1 MARPTRADIVRESV
15 KAKERTRAKP
25 KAKDGKSR
33 FDQVKEQLQRLQR
46 PAVMRQTSQT
56 ATEQAVRHVR
66 REDDRGRDKKKH
78 DKGEEKEGRKG
89 TDGDRKADGKDAE
102 QRVVAKRGMSD
113 EGRGGRGGGKGG
125 GGFSRRG
132 GTTARRAKAGE
143 SRQAPLMLKAQFARK
158 LASAAKQPSRML
170 SQKVL
175 SQIVQYVRIAVNS
188 DEQKE
193 IRIDLH
199 EKIFKGLK
207 LRVAST
213 GKGKVAV
220 HFTAATEEVRNLFE
234 NSRDSIRR
242 ALKRKGI
249 DVAEISVT

>member
-1 MARPTRADIVRESV
+1 V
-15 KAKERTRAKP
+15 KEE
-25 KAKDGKSR
+25 KSR
-33 FDQVKEQLQRLQR
+33 FDQIKEQLQRLQR
-46 PAVMRQTSQT
+46 PAVMRRTSQA

-66 REDDRGRDKKKH
+66 REDDRGRDKKRH

-89 TDGDRKADGKDAE
+89 TEGDRKTDAKEAE
-102 QRVVAKRGMSD
+102 QRVVAKHGLSD
-113 EGRGGRGGGKGG
+113 EGRGGGGGKRGG

-132 GTTARRAKAGE
+132 GTSARRAKAEAGK
-143 SRQAPLMLKAQFARK
+143 QAPAMLKAQFARK

-175 SQIVQYVRIAVNS
+175 NQIVQFVRIAVNS

-193 IRIDLH
+193 ISVDLH

-207 LRVAST
+207 LRVTSK

-220 HFTAATEEVRNLFE
+220 HFTAASDEARNLFE
-234 NSRDSIRR
+234 NSRASIRG
-242 ALKRKGI
+242 ALKRRGI
-249 DVAEISVT
+249 DVAEITVT